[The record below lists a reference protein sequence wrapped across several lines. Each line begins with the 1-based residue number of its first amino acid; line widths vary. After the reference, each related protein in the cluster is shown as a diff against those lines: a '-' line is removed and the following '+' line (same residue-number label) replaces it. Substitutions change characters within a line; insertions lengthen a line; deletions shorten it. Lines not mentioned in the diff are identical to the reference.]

1 MPKQLTAK
9 DVLYA
14 LEYLHE
20 RLTLNPDGKWS
31 LEPSRQRVSPHVADE
46 AKAHGGVVGRPDR
59 SGCAVYVWQAAA

>member
-20 RLTLNPDGKWS
+20 RLTLGSDGKWRLGAS
-31 LEPSRQRVSPHVADE
+31 NQIVPAHVADE

-59 SGCAVYVWQAAA
+59 SGLAVYVWQSAA